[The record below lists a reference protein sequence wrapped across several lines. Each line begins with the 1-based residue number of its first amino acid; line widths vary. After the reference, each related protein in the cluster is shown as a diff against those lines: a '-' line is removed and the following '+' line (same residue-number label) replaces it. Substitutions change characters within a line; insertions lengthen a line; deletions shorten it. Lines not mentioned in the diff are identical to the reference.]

1 LIGTER
7 KRSLIR
13 FVTIRCEVTGRR
25 GCLAAGATAGRPP
38 ATRVVGEADVGRM
51 ERGETKPNGTD
62 ADAWSAL
69 LARAQDGDRS
79 AYRRLL
85 EEVTPYLRSLAAKH
99 RVLSG
104 ETEDVVQDILLTLHT
119 VRHTYDPSRPFR
131 PWLVAIA
138 SRRIV
143 DRLRRRGTIAT
154 FETAL
159 GPEHET
165 IAATGPNL
173 YALLSGRRGLRNAI
187 QSLPSG
193 QRQAVL
199 LLKLRGLSLKEA
211 ALESG
216 MSVAALKVASHRG
229 LKALRVMLG
238 KGT

>member
-1 LIGTER
+1 M
-7 KRSLIR
+7 
-13 FVTIRCEVTGRR
+13 
-25 GCLAAGATAGRPP
+25 P
-38 ATRVVGEADVGRM
+38 
-51 ERGETKPNGTD
+51 ERGEAVRSGTTAAGSD
-62 ADAWSAL
+62 TWSAL
-69 LARAQDGDRS
+69 MARAQDGDRV

-85 EEVTPYLRSLAAKH
+85 EEITPYLRRLAARH
-99 RVLSG
+99 RALSG
-104 ETEDVVQDILLTLHT
+104 ETEDAVQDILLTLHA

-131 PWLVAIA
+131 PWLLAIA
-138 SRRIV
+138 RRRIV
-143 DRLRRRGTIAT
+143 DRMRRRGAMAT

-173 YALLSGRRGLRNAI
+173 YALLSGRRVLRNALEK
-187 QSLPSG
+187 LPSG

-211 ALESG
+211 ASESG

-229 LKALRVMLG
+229 LKALRLMLG